1 MFETVKLE
9 PGWLVQETQKASE
22 RFAERLKRDFGI
34 LGEADWGSSDSDV
47 ESTSQGVK
55 DESDY

>member
-1 MFETVKLE
+1 MVETVKLE
-9 PGWLVQETQKASE
+9 PGWLAQETQKAAE
-22 RFAERLKRDFGI
+22 RFAERLKRDYGI
-34 LGEADWGSSDSDV
+34 LGVAEWESSDSDV